1 MKAFDA
7 ATVQGLWRRTNK
19 KQRIFFAIVLLIIFF
34 LSGGFATILALFWA
48 LASLLVY
55 VFSSNAG
62 FIIASNAVPIIIER
76 FNKKNY
82 APSDL
87 TNPLILFDQVL
98 AAIRREWVD
107 TPSGYELECH
117 DGGFGSATW
126 AI

>member
-1 MKAFDA
+1 MDGLSMSLPMNRPKGWPLCAGR
-7 ATVQGLWRRTNK
+7 ATG
-19 KQRIFFAIVLLIIFF
+19 
-34 LSGGFATILALFWA
+34 
-48 LASLLVY
+48 LVY
-55 VFSSNAG
+55 AIY
-62 FIIASNAVPIIIER
+62 FIIAFEWFVLYGSVFVR
-76 FNKKNY
+76 FRYQADYFGNIY
-82 APSDL
+82 YGIPLGVVFAYTIALPL